1 LFAVWRRDVP
11 TTIILL
17 RCGETAWREQ
27 GRLLGRRDIGL
38 TEQGKAE
45 VGRALSL
52 VEGVEVSEIL
62 ASPLSRAVQTAEVFA
77 QHYGVGVGRDPR
89 LLELDVGPW
98 EGAVWADLVNRQEFH
113 DFVAGEAES
122 FPDGENL
129 DAARR
134 RAVSSV
140 EQAVADNSTSAVILI
155 ATHGFIVRLI
165 LAHYLGMSSSTIVR
179 LQVNPGSLSV
189 LRFVSEMQQPE
200 VLGVNLAL
208 PLAEMID
215 PARD

>member
-1 LFAVWRRDVP
+1 VP
-11 TTIILL
+11 TTIILV

-38 TEQGKAE
+38 TEPGKAE
-45 VGRALSL
+45 VRRGLALL
-52 VEGVEVSEIL
+52 DGVAISEIL

-77 QHYGVGVGRDPR
+77 QHYQIGVGRDPR

-98 EGAVWADLVNRQEFH
+98 EGSVWADLVNRQEFH
-113 DFVAGEAES
+113 DFVAGEADS

-134 RAVSSV
+134 RAISSV
-140 EQAVADNSTSAVILI
+140 EQAVADNSSSAVILI
-155 ATHGFIVRLI
+155 ATHGFIVSLI
-165 LAHYLGMSSSTIVR
+165 LAHYLGMPSSTCVR
-179 LQVNPGSLSV
+179 LQANPGSLSL

-200 VLGVNLAL
+200 VLGVNLAVPL
-208 PLAEMID
+208 PEMID